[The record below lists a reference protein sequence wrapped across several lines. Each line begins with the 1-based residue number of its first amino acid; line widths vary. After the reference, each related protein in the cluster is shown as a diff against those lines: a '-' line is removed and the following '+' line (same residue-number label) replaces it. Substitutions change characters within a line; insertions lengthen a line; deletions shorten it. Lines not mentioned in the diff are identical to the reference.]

1 MTATSLTRPRERGQR
16 HTEEE
21 IEAGLTEVALSAG
34 SVTLAS
40 QRLAERGIDISRK
53 VLEQWKNR
61 RHADRYARI
70 REQQAAAIQRRVAAQ
85 HEDLAQRSVAVAI
98 EALERLKQELPNIP
112 ARDLPG
118 ALRNIAT
125 TAGISSDKLMLLR
138 ERPLPVAPPQ
148 RSTGELIRA
157 LEAMGA
163 AKWVD
168 LTAPTEIPDA
178 EVVDD
183 ERAEPPSHRP

>member
-1 MTATSLTRPRERGQR
+1 LTATSLTRPPERGQR

-34 SVTLAS
+34 STTLAS
-40 QRLAERGIDISRK
+40 QRLAERGVDISRK

-61 RHADRYARI
+61 RHTDRYARI

-85 HEDLAQRSVAVAI
+85 HEDLAQRSVAVALK
-98 EALERLKQELPNIP
+98 ALERVEQELPNIP
-112 ARDLPG
+112 PRDLPG

-148 RSTGELIRA
+148 RSTEELIRA
-157 LEAMGA
+157 LEGMGV
-163 AKWVD
+163 AKWVEPAA
-168 LTAPTEIPDA
+168 LTEIPDA
-178 EVVDD
+178 EVVSI
-183 ERAEPPSHRP
+183 EGAEPPSHGA